1 MAEFKLT
8 DENGVSYKVTAE
20 TQEQALAAFKKMTSG
35 MTEEKESV
43 LSRFWTSV
51 TGSDADPTVANMASA
66 NLGLPPAKAAEMT
79 ALLATTRSPDRLR
92 SGIARIEPEAEF
104 SEDEAGRLIAVLPLY
119 RGGEK
124 TGQFTRVYP
133 NEPGLGL
140 TEGLQASGAV
150 AAATP
155 IGRGLRALGITT
167 TGVKGA
173 AAIGAT
179 EAGLVEAASSQLS
192 GAPFQITDVPLGA
205 AGGVAG
211 EKLFN
216 LVGSLANIARRSGPE
231 SVLGPDGRLLPGPA
245 KMAQDAGL
253 NPDEVSANVAAE
265 IQKQVRRGVEPE
277 AAGARAMSTGLPVEV
292 PMTAGQ
298 ISGSKGQQLAED
310 AMASGVMGRSAE
322 QQMQTFQRGQQEA
335 LRENIGELTER
346 LAPGATPIAKGE
358 GGALAQEALVAARS
372 GDKARA
378 DDLYRQARASGSAVL
393 EPDEALDFAEAAR
406 VSYREG
412 FTPATAP
419 KMDALLTDLDEI
431 MLNGGDIKSLQSWRT
446 RVSNLRKGAP
456 DTEGA
461 AATSVLRMFD
471 KRLSDAI
478 DNELVIGDQAA
489 IDVWQQAVKN
499 WGQYKSKWDSKGG
512 MLGILTEEVGGGTAR
527 RLKIAPESA
536 ANAIF
541 TSTAS
546 GLSKKTNLARDLLDL
561 KKNLPTPEWNA
572 LRQEAFIRLAKEA
585 EGVFREGE
593 QVVSGVKFKKAWEN
607 LKSENP
613 GVVNNLFSKEEKD
626 LITQFSNVAARATN
640 NAVNASNSSN
650 QAMGLIQKLAA
661 TFSASGPGRAV
672 MNNIA
677 ANLIREPYG
686 AMRAAQSTAQRAA
699 PRQATPAAVGAGT
712 GAVLSQEEELGSRI
726 PITGRMTVGGQQ

>member
-1 MAEFKLT
+1 MADL
-8 DENGVSYKVTAE
+8 DPI
-20 TQEQALAAFKKMTSG
+20 ALAAAIAKAQEDVK
-35 MTEEKESV
+35 KESV

-150 AAATP
+150 ASATP
-155 IGRGLRALGITT
+155 IGRGLKALGVTT
-167 TGVKGA
+167 TGLKGA

-192 GAPFQITDVPLGA
+192 GVPFQVTDVPLGA

-216 LVGSLANIARRSGPE
+216 LVGSLVNIARRSGPE

-265 IQKQVRRGVEPE
+265 IQKQVQRGIEPE
-277 AAGARAMSTGLPVEV
+277 AAGVSAMSTGLPVEV

-310 AMASGVMGRSAE
+310 AMASGVMGTSAE

-346 LAPGATPIAKGE
+346 LAPGVTPIAKGE
-358 GGALAQEALVAARS
+358 GGKLAQEALEAARA

-378 DDLYRQARASGSAVL
+378 TSLYNQARASGFAGL
-393 EPDEALDFAEAAR
+393 EPDEALDFAEAVR
-406 VSYREG
+406 STYRSE
-412 FTPATAP
+412 FSPDTAP
-419 KMDALLTDLDEI
+419 KVDKLLLEI
-431 MLNGGDIKSLQSWRT
+431 DDVVLNGAEISRLQTIRSRISKV
-446 RVSNLRKGAP
+446 RADGGA
-456 DTEGA
+456 EGA
-461 AATSVLRMFD
+461 AASSVLRAFD
-471 KRLSDAI
+471 ERLAQAAE
-478 DNELVIGDQAA
+478 NQLVIGDQAA
-489 IDVWQQAVKN
+489 VSLWQNAVKN
-499 WGQYKSKWDSKGG
+499 WAQYKSKWDSKGG
-512 MLGILTEEVGGGTAR
+512 MIGRLTDKIGTGENIK
-527 RLKIAPESA
+527 LKVAPESA

-541 TSTAS
+541 TATAS

-561 KKNLPTPEWNA
+561 KKNLPAREWNA

-593 QVVSGVKFKKAWEN
+593 QVVSGVKFKKAWED
-607 LKSENP
+607 LKRENP
-613 GVVNNLFSKEEKD
+613 GVVNNLFSKEERD

-640 NAVNASNSSN
+640 TAVNASNSSN

-661 TFSASGPGRAV
+661 ALAASGPGQAII
-672 MNNIA
+672 NNVVGKI
-677 ANLIREPYG
+677 IREPYG

-712 GAVLSQEEELGSRI
+712 GAVLSQEEELGPRI
-726 PITGRMTVGGQQ
+726 PITGRMTIGGQQ